1 MLCDRGDRSCMGA
14 IARHVGGDRSC
25 MVRRF
30 CWSLCMV
37 ELRRRCAKE
46 FDSVRRMHDDGR
58 VQCGLG
64 VLFGAID
71 LECVHS
77 EELLVVDGLC
87 PYGIPPLMEVIHSDC
102 SGGGYDDRGE
112 GSVESFAGLRMLS
125 HLVGV
130 LRFEGFEE
138 DVALFAKVRG

>member
-1 MLCDRGDRSCMGA
+1 
-14 IARHVGGDRSC
+14 
-25 MVRRF
+25 
-30 CWSLCMV
+30 MV

-102 SGGGYDDRGE
+102 SGGGYDDREE

-125 HLVGV
+125 HLFGV

-138 DVALFAKVRG
+138 DVALFVKVRG

>member
-1 MLCDRGDRSCMGA
+1 
-14 IARHVGGDRSC
+14 
-25 MVRRF
+25 
-30 CWSLCMV
+30 MV

-77 EELLVVDGLC
+77 EELLVVDAAC
-87 PYGIPPLMEVIHSDC
+87 AHT
-102 SGGGYDDRGE
+102 
-112 GSVESFAGLRMLS
+112 AS
-125 HLVGV
+125 HH
-130 LRFEGFEE
+130 
-138 DVALFAKVRG
+138 